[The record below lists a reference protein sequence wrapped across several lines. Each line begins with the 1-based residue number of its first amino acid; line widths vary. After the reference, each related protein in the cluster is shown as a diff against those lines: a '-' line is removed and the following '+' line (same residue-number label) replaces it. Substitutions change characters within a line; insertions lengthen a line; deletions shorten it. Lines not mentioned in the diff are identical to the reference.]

1 MKSKRRRPCR
11 AAAFFPSSYWIFASP
26 APPGYNSR
34 MRFVRVSTL
43 FVAFLLLPFSA
54 FAALTPEER
63 AELEKQLGELETQ
76 ISANKNELSKKQG
89 ERQTLERDVAIIDG
103 EIKASQLAI
112 KQRDLTIRKLTDG
125 MKDKESAIKVLDGKV
140 AKGQESV
147 AQMIRRTREID
158 DISIA
163 EMALGNN
170 ISDIFTE
177 IDEFESVQKALDAAF
192 NVMAV
197 SRADLSERKKALAKE
212 QEEEQ
217 DMKQLQVF
225 QKRSL
230 EEKEDEKQGLVTA
243 AKGQEKV
250 YQSVIAA
257 QTRTATEIRARL
269 FDLRDSGAIPFGK
282 AYEYAKEAS
291 ALTGVRPAV
300 ILGILAEESNL
311 GENVGTGNWRTDMHP
326 TRDQPVFEKLM
337 AELGLDPDAQKVSKK
352 PWYGWG
358 GAMGPAQFIP
368 STWVQ
373 YKVRVAKI
381 VGQDPP
387 NPWDARTAIFA
398 SAMLMMDNGADKGT
412 RAAER
417 LAALRYLAGW
427 GNASKTAYAFYG
439 DDVMAL
445 ADKFQKE
452 IDVLEG
458 R

>member
-1 MKSKRRRPCR
+1 
-11 AAAFFPSSYWIFASP
+11 
-26 APPGYNSR
+26 
-34 MRFVRVSTL
+34 MRTSIGLLAGLL
-43 FVAFLLLPFSA
+43 FVVFPFFT

-63 AELEKQLGELETQ
+63 AQLEAQLADLEKQIGQNKSELE
-76 ISANKNELSKKQG
+76 KKQG
-89 ERQTLERDVAIIDG
+89 ERQSLERDVAIIDAQ
-103 EIKASQLAI
+103 IKDSQLAI
-112 KQRDLTIRKLTDG
+112 KQRELTIRKLTDG
-125 MKDKESAIKVLDGKV
+125 IKDKESAIVLLDQKIQ
-140 AKGQESV
+140 KGQESI

-158 DISIA
+158 DTTTA
-163 EMALGNN
+163 ELMLGDNL
-170 ISDIFTE
+170 SDIFTE
-177 IDEFESVQKALDAAF
+177 IDEFESVQDALDRAF
-192 NVMAV
+192 EEMNTAKV
-197 SRADLSERKKALAKE
+197 DLGARKEALAGQ
-212 QEEEQ
+212 QEEEEE
-217 DMKQLQVF
+217 MKQLQVF

-230 EEKEDEKQGLVTA
+230 EEKENEKQQLVTA
-243 AKGQEKV
+243 VKGEEKV

-257 QTRTATEIRARL
+257 QTRTAQEIKARL
-269 FDLRDSGAIPFGK
+269 FELRDSGAIPFGK

-291 ALTGVRPAV
+291 AITGVRPAV

-326 TRDQPVFEKLM
+326 TRDQPVFEVLM

-368 STWVQ
+368 STWKQ
-373 YKVRVAKI
+373 YKDRVGKI
-381 VGQDPP
+381 TGQTPP

-398 SAMLMMDNGADKGT
+398 SAMLMADNGADAQT
-412 RAAER
+412 PAAER

-427 GNASKTAYAFYG
+427 GNASKPAYAFYG

-445 ADKFQKE
+445 SAKFQKE